1 MVLLVWAVMTFG
13 AGGGREVKGSQFDDC
28 TIGL

>member
-1 MVLLVWAVMTFG
+1 MVLLVWVVVNFG
-13 AGGGREVKGSQFDDC
+13 AGGGREVKRSQLDDC